1 MEEEFQHRCIA
12 LKTRNAII
20 ISPHPRAKNAT
31 IEAAKIVLEKLNL
44 NINVLGLVKD
54 ENHRTDALLFNDKI
68 ITLDKKSSLFKF
80 LTAIQ
85 DEVHRYAIS
94 FHHNTHAKKM
104 ISSKLDDIKGIGK
117 VKKNQILSLLGEVD
131 FENKLRKINLN
142 DEQIDQIL
150 KIYNLK

>member
-1 MEEEFQHRCIA
+1 MDGG
-12 LKTRNAII
+12 KTQV
-20 ISPHPRAKNAT
+20 H
-31 IEAAKIVLEKLNL
+31 AAKIVLEKLNL